1 MWETACELIDGG
13 LRYRLFKDGRP
24 MTYVELLRDW
34 LREESFQEFFSGV
47 LANAPLPAFR
57 FELHPLANG
66 ILYDPCEFVLLESP
80 VPDRTANSDGF
91 AEWSC
96 PIVDY
101 PTLGVLAVK
110 RVFHRLTT
118 GETNAETI
126 RIREARDT
134 SYGIIQPVVSFL
146 NVTNDAVLVV
156 PSPRDAES
164 VYAHPAAFFRGSNE
178 YQRGR
183 VWGYVADTVVKLGTM
198 NANVV
203 LHIGT
208 PPNAPPW
215 FHLRVDQKPWL
226 TYPPYRDF
234 VPPPPPPAPPPAPPA
249 PPKVAKKRAPRA
261 RKPKGA

>member
-1 MWETACELIDGG
+1 MWESVCEPIDGG

-24 MTYVELLRDW
+24 MTYVELVRDW
-34 LREESFQEFFSGV
+34 LRELAFQEFFSGV
-47 LANAPLPAFR
+47 LANAPIPVFR

-66 ILYDPCEFVLLESP
+66 MLHEPCEFVLLESP
-80 VPDRTANSDGF
+80 VPDRTANSEGF
-91 AEWSC
+91 AEWSF

-101 PTLGVLAVK
+101 PTLGVLAV
-110 RVFHRLTT
+110 RRMFHRLTT

-126 RIREARDT
+126 RLREARDP

-164 VYAHPAAFFRGSNE
+164 VYAHPAAFFRGANE
-178 YQRGR
+178 HQRGR
-183 VWGYVADTVVKLGTM
+183 VWGCVADTVVKWGTM

-203 LHIGT
+203 LHVGT

-234 VPPPPPPAPPPAPPA
+234 VPPPLPPAPPPPPPAPPKAA
-249 PPKVAKKRAPRA
+249 QKRA
-261 RKPKGA
+261 RKPKGAS